1 MGICLQDER
10 GQVLLY
16 RKVRSFYRKNRF
28 IIQKWADRIY
38 EDSVPVYAAQATFY
52 IIIASIPFLM
62 LLTTLVRF
70 FIPITRADLTAAA
83 VAFFPDSFE
92 SFITQVIGELYIK
105 SPASIISVAAVTA
118 LWSASRGIAAV
129 RCGLNRVYHV
139 EGSRNYVKSRGM
151 SLVYTLIFV
160 VLIIFCLAILVFG
173 NSILSVISGKFPAV
187 GRIVGG
193 FLQVKSLISIVLL
206 SLFFTSLYTFL
217 PAHKVTFRGQIPGA
231 MVAAIGWT
239 LFSYFYGI
247 YIENY
252 SNYSYIYGSLAAIV
266 LLMLWMYFC
275 LILILIGAEV
285 NEFVDEHVIRA
296 EKEPSRRKI
305 RRRLRKKDVR

>member
-1 MGICLQDER
+1 
-10 GQVLLY
+10 LY
-16 RKVRSFYRKNRF
+16 KKAKTFYRKNRF
-28 IIQKWADRIY
+28 IIKKWAERLY
-38 EDSVPVYAAQATFY
+38 EDSVPVYAAQSAFY

-62 LLTTLVRF
+62 LLITLVRF

-83 VAFFPDSFE
+83 VALLPDNFE
-92 SFITQVIGELYIK
+92 DFITQIISELYIK

-118 LWSASRGIAAV
+118 LWSASRGIVAV
-129 RCGLNRVYHV
+129 RRGLNQVYHV

-173 NSILSVISGKFPAV
+173 NSILSVIAGRFPSV
-187 GRIVGG
+187 GQVIQS
-193 FLQVKSLISIVLL
+193 FLRVKSLISIVLL
-206 SLFFTSLYTFL
+206 SLFFTSLYKFL
-217 PAHKVTFRGQIPGA
+217 PAHKVSFRGQLPGA
-231 MVAAIGWT
+231 VVAAVGWT
-239 LFSYFYGI
+239 IFSYFYGI

-252 SNYSYIYGSLAAIV
+252 SNYSYVYGSLAAIV

-285 NEFVDEHVIRA
+285 NEFIDEHVIRA
-296 EKEPSRRKI
+296 EKEKKIPRRGIRAWIRKQRSR
-305 RRRLRKKDVR
+305 